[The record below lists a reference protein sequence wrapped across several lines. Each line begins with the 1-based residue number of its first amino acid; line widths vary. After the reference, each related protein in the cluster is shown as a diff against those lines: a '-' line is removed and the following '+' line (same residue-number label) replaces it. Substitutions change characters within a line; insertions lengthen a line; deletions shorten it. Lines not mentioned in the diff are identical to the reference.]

1 MQISEAPSAAQPEH
15 RKVAMHERAMP
26 DFERIFSAH
35 LDAIQL
41 VALVSP
47 T

>member
-1 MQISEAPSAAQPEH
+1 M
-15 RKVAMHERAMP
+15 RNLTLP
-26 DFERIFSAH
+26 DFETNVSAH

-41 VALVSP
+41 VVLVSP

>member
-1 MQISEAPSAAQPEH
+1 M
-15 RKVAMHERAMP
+15 RKLTLP
-26 DFERIFSAH
+26 DFKINFSAH
-35 LDAIQL
+35 LNAIQL

>member
-1 MQISEAPSAAQPEH
+1 MDKLVLSN
-15 RKVAMHERAMP
+15 
-26 DFERIFSAH
+26 FENDFSAH
-35 LDAIQL
+35 LNAIQL

>member
-1 MQISEAPSAAQPEH
+1 MQVSEAPSAAQPEH
-15 RKVAMHERAMP
+15 RKGAMHERTVP
-26 DFERIFSAH
+26 DFERIFSAYPH
-35 LDAIQL
+35 AIQL